1 MAIQQCPNGHQ
12 YDSSI
17 YGNNCPF
24 CPSEAT
30 HLSMGGGGG
39 TPPPFNPQP
48 SFDNGGGSTQVM
60 GGGYSGGYDAAAT
73 VPIESYEERT
83 QLMDEA
89 GADPMQPQAYDEG
102 RTKIRSIEG
111 DENVVGGD
119 GRKLVGLLVT
129 YSLNPCGQ
137 VFPLYEGRNIVGREQ
152 SCDIALTSDDKV
164 SSKHLVL
171 LWRAGEGIQWGEDQM
186 SSNGTFVNGE
196 FASEKFKL
204 NNGDVLLVGNTKFV
218 YLAIPQF

>member
-30 HLSMGGGGG
+30 HLSVGGGAG

-48 SFDNGGGSTQVM
+48 SFDAGGGSTQVM
-60 GGGYSGGYDAAAT
+60 GGGGYDAAPT
-73 VPIESYEERT
+73 VPVEGYDEPT

-89 GADPMQPQAYDEG
+89 GTDPMQQTFDEG
-102 RTKIRSIEG
+102 RTKIRAIDG
-111 DENVVGGD
+111 DENASN
-119 GRKLVGLLVT
+119 GRKLVGILIT
-129 YSLNPCGQ
+129 YDLNPCGQ
-137 VFPLYEGRNIVGREQ
+137 VFPIYEGRNMVGRDQ

-164 SSKHLVL
+164 SSKHLLIV
-171 LWRAGEGIQWGEDQM
+171 WRNGEGIMWGEDQM
-186 SSNGTFVNGE
+186 SSNGTFVNDK
-196 FASEKFKL
+196 FASEKFQL
-204 NNGDVLLVGNTKFV
+204 NNGDVLLVGKTKFL

>member
-30 HLSMGGGGG
+30 HLSMGSGGA

-48 SFDNGGGSTQVM
+48 VFDSGAGATQVM
-60 GGGYSGGYDAAAT
+60 GGGGYDAAPT
-73 VPIESYEERT
+73 VPVNDGFDERT
-83 QLMDEA
+83 QLMD
-89 GADPMQPQAYDEG
+89 DVSTTPIQSQAFDEG
-102 RTKIRSIEG
+102 RTVIRSAG
-111 DENVVGGD
+111 DESSTGNGN
-119 GRKLVGLLVT
+119 GRKLVGILVT

-137 VFPLYEGRNIVGREQ
+137 VFPIYEGRNIVGRDQ

-164 SSKHLVL
+164 SGKHLL
-171 LWRAGEGIQWGEDQM
+171 ILWRSGEGIMWAEDQM
-186 SSNGTFVNGE
+186 SSNGTFVNDN
-196 FASEKFKL
+196 FASEKFQL